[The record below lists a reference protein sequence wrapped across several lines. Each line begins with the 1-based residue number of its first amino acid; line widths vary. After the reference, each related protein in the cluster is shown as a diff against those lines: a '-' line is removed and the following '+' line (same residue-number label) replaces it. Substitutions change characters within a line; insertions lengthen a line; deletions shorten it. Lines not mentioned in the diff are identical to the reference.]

1 MSYPGTRFFRN
12 GHELTFREAVRV
24 IQDAA
29 PVGTSAEEKESY
41 NWLVKGA
48 YDGDINSQLFL
59 KWECE
64 IICAAYD
71 GTSIYGETGY
81 EWPGHY

>member
-48 YDGDINSQLFL
+48 YDGDINSQLYL
-59 KWECE
+59 K
-64 IICAAYD
+64 
-71 GTSIYGETGY
+71 
-81 EWPGHY
+81 